1 MITFIVP
8 IFYNNKKSYIL
19 DRAKEII
26 NFFEMHKDLEL
37 IIADASKLH
46 LLNSTSSNVKVINI
60 KYHKKEFSPAIVR
73 NLAVEH
79 ATKKYLFFLD
89 VDLAFS
95 ERFIASLKKEIEEQ
109 LVNNKKKFLM
119 LPCFYLSAEGTK
131 FYEESDNKVK
141 VIEEFRESLLLGE
154 NKLVDRLA
162 INTSAI
168 LLEKDYFI
176 KIGKF
181 SEDFFGHGGED
192 FEFIH
197 RLISLSPHSLCNTQ
211 EYYYDE
217 VEQFPLNY
225 KGFRKYMAYYSL
237 EYIFSD
243 LVLLHKWHERTLF
256 NLFYMKRIKNEN
268 LLIHK
273 MKTYD
278 NKFKGLVWQA
288 NNKALDYHQFIEDLL
303 EKYGYTSEKY
313 IGLFRYNSNVKIKRP
328 LSAKIRK
335 LITRPRKFFLDIK
348 WVKKLISVID

>member
-8 IFYNNKKSYIL
+8 IFYSNKKSYIL

-26 NFFEMHKDLEL
+26 SFFEMHNDLEL

-60 KYHKKEFSPAIVR
+60 KYHKKEFSPALVR
-73 NLAVEH
+73 NLAV
-79 ATKKYLFFLD
+79 ARASKKYLFFLD

-95 ERFIASLKKEIEEQ
+95 ENFLVALKDEIEEQ
-109 LVNNKKKFLM
+109 FVKNKKKFLM

-131 FYEESDNKVK
+131 FYEESYNKVK
-141 VIEEFRESLLLGE
+141 MIKEFRESLLLGE
-154 NKLVDRLA
+154 NKLVERLA

-168 LLEKDYFI
+168 VLEKEYFI

-197 RLISLSPHSLCNTQ
+197 RLISLSPHSIRNED

-243 LVLLHKWHERTLF
+243 LVLLHKWHKRALF

-273 MKTYD
+273 MKAYD
-278 NKFKGLVWQA
+278 DKFKGLIWNA
-288 NNKALDYHQFIEDLL
+288 KNKTLDYHQFIEDLL
-303 EKYGYTSEKY
+303 GKYGYSSKKY
-313 IGLFRYNSNVKIKRP
+313 IGLYRYNSSVKIKRP

-348 WVKKLISVID
+348 WIKRLISVMV